1 MKKGEDGSD
10 ENADTERDDDDEPGF
25 HYVLCWI
32 VHFTFPPE
40 RESECCSL
48 VYVVCD
54 VRIK

>member
-40 RESECCSL
+40 RERVS
-48 VYVVCD
+48 VV
-54 VRIK
+54 VLYM